1 MKDKY
6 DALKLENQLCFPLYA
21 CSKEIVRRYKPYLDE
36 IDLTY
41 TQYIAMMVLW
51 EHGRINVK
59 DMGALLYLD
68 SGTLTPVLK
77 KLEQK
82 GYLTRQRDKDDE
94 RVLNVTITQQGEALK
109 EQAVQIPRKMQGCV
123 AMDPEDAKTLYR
135 ILHKILEAAVAL
147 KKRNPKY
154 FKLAYDLVIMYL
166 EPVYKTED
174 VIIGKTYYALNLFYK
189 KTEAGKEIAIKLAG
203 IPNLIFVPIKNG
215 QVPTR
220 NSIII
225 VSVIDVVDG
234 KIKVRIVDR
243 CIENKIRMNKIEN
256 KPISG
261 FGEQLFQALVK
272 NDKL

>member
-1 MKDKY
+1 
-6 DALKLENQLCFPLYA
+6 
-21 CSKEIVRRYKPYLDE
+21 
-36 IDLTY
+36 
-41 TQYIAMMVLW
+41 
-51 EHGRINVK
+51 
-59 DMGALLYLD
+59 
-68 SGTLTPVLK
+68 
-77 KLEQK
+77 
-82 GYLTRQRDKDDE
+82 
-94 RVLNVTITQQGEALK
+94 
-109 EQAVQIPRKMQGCV
+109 
-123 AMDPEDAKTLYR
+123 
-135 ILHKILEAAVAL
+135 
-147 KKRNPKY
+147 
-154 FKLAYDLVIMYL
+154 MYL